1 MSGTSNDRIYELD
14 PKGNVTFVVADAPY
28 ASFLLGLC
36 DKSDKGQSARN
47 ADHTNAAD
55 ETVAHTTEF
64 MARACL
70 RIRKSSKRLLLASS
84 QFRRTFRHNF
94 LEGNTL
100 RSAGQVEIP
109 VEDGKAIHFLLLII
123 LHRQIR
129 FVPGRLAF
137 HQLVEMAML
146 VGYYE
151 CYEVVERLS
160 DRWISDN
167 EVNDLLTRDPTSLPE
182 LLCISW
188 VFQKSDIFKL
198 VTKASPA
205 PKQLQSHSKK
215 ATNPLKNNRCYRSFK
230 TKMYLQG
237 HRRPS

>member
-1 MSGTSNDRIYELD
+1 
-14 PKGNVTFVVADAPY
+14 
-28 ASFLLGLC
+28 
-36 DKSDKGQSARN
+36 
-47 ADHTNAAD
+47 
-55 ETVAHTTEF
+55 
-64 MARACL
+64 
-70 RIRKSSKRLLLASS
+70 
-84 QFRRTFRHNF
+84 
-94 LEGNTL
+94 
-100 RSAGQVEIP
+100 VEIP

-215 ATNPLKNNRCYRSFK
+215 ATNPLKNNRYVNNCDLQNSETYIRSDWLYIKRCYRSFK